1 MFLSYNVIEKDKN
14 DSFDSIKEDAIN
26 EIENIMNNSKIINK

>member
-14 DSFDSIKEDAIN
+14 DSCDSIKEDAIN